1 MLFRPGT
8 KPTEIVIT
16 LWLQAQS
23 LTIAWK
29 RHPIEQ
35 EVRLMVEANLSYR
48 NPGECGPRLRIN
60 HFSGLSFWMI
70 STSHFLWQR
79 QQTCTFTETAFPQR
93 KTWKTR
99 FQMSLPMAQPCPA
112 NLFSS
117 TVGTVGPIHTPPR
130 YRWLSTIRQCFASCY
145 GLDDE
150 ILRFQPSPKS
160 KGTEELAA

>member
-93 KTWKTR
+93 TH
-99 FQMSLPMAQPCPA
+99 FQMSQHGPA
-112 NLFSS
+112 MPSFL
-117 TVGTVGPIHTPPR
+117 R
-130 YRWLSTIRQCFASCY
+130 LL
-145 GLDDE
+145 GLLDQSIAAAE
-150 ILRFQPSPKS
+150 VQVTEHNPTMLRKLLWPGRSDPAVSAGQ
-160 KGTEELAA
+160 LAA